1 MGTGMGIG
9 MGSEMRQCVVCVCVC
24 VCQVVRWCVGGFGV
38 SLILVGTFRVP
49 SNLFIKCFTHWFTN
63 LG

>member
-24 VCQVVRWCVGGFGV
+24 VSGGQVVCGRIRRVAYFGWD
-38 SLILVGTFRVP
+38 FP
-49 SNLFIKCFTHWFTN
+49 SSE
-63 LG
+63 